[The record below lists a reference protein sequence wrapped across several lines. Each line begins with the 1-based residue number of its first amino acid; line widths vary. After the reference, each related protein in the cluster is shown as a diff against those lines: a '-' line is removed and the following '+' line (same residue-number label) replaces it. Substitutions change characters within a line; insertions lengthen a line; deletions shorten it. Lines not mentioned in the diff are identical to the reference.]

1 MIDKFTSQPIAVRVL
16 QILLALIVV
25 FPVVKCVPSF
35 VTGMSFEKKR
45 EQIIA
50 SLFKENPIRLS
61 PKEFLVQLGSGT
73 ELQQKQ
79 FVNSMLGRTVVWKLE
94 IEQVKVRQG
103 DYVEII
109 TPTGKNYMTGTVQ
122 SLGDVVRAITEGAMR
137 GQLNPV
143 KQDVGTKLKVY
154 LRDQQDREF
163 ISRLNKQEYIL
174 VRGKIKNIYPS
185 DSEVVLDPVVFE
197 DVKNLEYMSPVKAKS
212 AADSIPSEKLLP
224 ASSFLNYDTK
234 VTVTGTVVVATNSDI
249 ENPFKYL
256 AIKLQ
261 QPVGFNKN
269 NSNDAV
275 PSISLLQLTASD
287 STQAKIRSLV
297 NKKVTLDGIAFHSDN
312 ANHATK
318 VLLIVNSI
326 ELLK

>member
-1 MIDKFTSQPIAVRVL
+1 MIEKFTSQPISTRVA
-16 QILLALIVV
+16 QVLLALIAVLLI
-25 FPVVKCVPSF
+25 VKCVPGF
-35 VTGMSFEKKR
+35 VANMSFEKKR
-45 EQIIA
+45 EQLIA
-50 SLFKENPIRLS
+50 SLFNESPIRLS

-94 IEQVKVRQG
+94 IEEVRARQG

-122 SLGDVVRAITEGAMR
+122 SLSDIVRAMTEGAMR
-137 GQLNPV
+137 GQLNLV
-143 KQDVGTKLKVY
+143 KQDIGTKLKIY

-163 ISRLNKQEYIL
+163 ISRLNKQEYVL

-185 DSEVVLDPVVFE
+185 DSYIILDPVVFE
-197 DVKNLEYMSPVKAKS
+197 DVKNIEYMTPVKPKS
-212 AADSIPSEKLLP
+212 AADSIPSEKTIP

-234 VTVTGTVVVATNSDI
+234 VTVTGTVLVATNSDV

-287 STQAKIRSLV
+287 NTQAKIRSLV

-312 ANHATK
+312 SNHATK
-318 VLLIVNSI
+318 VLLLVNSI